1 MADLGPIVKAY
12 DLRGVVPD
20 ELDAEAARRLGQ
32 ATAAELGGPA
42 VVVGRDMRVS
52 SPELAEAFMA
62 GLCDQGVDAVD
73 LGLCATEVVSYASGR
88 LDLPGA
94 MVTASHNPA
103 AYNGFKLCRSGARS
117 LTRDTGLAAIGA
129 RAAGPAPPPVPTPG
143 RRRAVDLA
151 AEHAAFARSFI
162 DTAALRPLRVAVDA
176 GNGMA
181 ADLLPGVLDGLPVT
195 VVPRCFTLDG
205 TFPHHPAN
213 PLDPANLD
221 CVREAV
227 VDEGCDLGLAFDGD
241 ADRVFCI
248 DETGRVV
255 ASSLVVAALAE
266 RLLARHPG
274 ETILYNAICSRVVP
288 EVVAEAG
295 GRPVRTRVG
304 HSYVKAAMAE
314 TDGLFAGEHSGHY
327 YFRANYRADSGAIAT
342 LVILEALSAC
352 DGPMSALVAPYE
364 RYPSSGE
371 RSVAVADVDAALAR
385 VAGAFD
391 GEVAVE
397 RFDGLS
403 VDGGDWWANVRP
415 SNTEPLLRVNVE
427 ARDEAGVDR
436 ALARLLALVDA

>member
-20 ELDAEAARRLGQ
+20 ELDAETARRLGQ
-32 ATAAELGGPA
+32 AAAVELGGSA
-42 VVVGRDMRVS
+42 VVVGRDMRPS
-52 SPELAEAFMA
+52 SPELAEAFMT
-62 GLCDQGVDAVD
+62 GLCEQGVDAVD

-103 AYNGFKLCRSGARS
+103 RYNGFKLCRSRARS

-129 RAAGPAPPPVPTPG
+129 RAAGPPPAPTPAQG
-143 RRRAVDLA
+143 RRRRVDLA
-151 AEHAAFARSFI
+151 GEHAAFARGFI
-162 DTAALRPLRVAVDA
+162 DVATLRPLRVAVDA

-181 ADLLPGVLDGLPVT
+181 ADLLPRVLEGLPVT
-195 VVPRCFTLDG
+195 LVPRCFTLDG

-213 PLDPANLD
+213 PLDPANLA

-227 VDEGCDLGLAFDGD
+227 VAEGCDLGLAYDGD
-241 ADRVFCI
+241 ADRVFCV
-248 DETGRVV
+248 DETGRDV
-255 ASSLVVAALAE
+255 ASSLVVAAIAE

-274 ETILYNAICSRVVP
+274 ATILYNAICSRVVP

-295 GRPVRTRVG
+295 GRPRRTRVG

-314 TDGLFAGEHSGHY
+314 HDALFAGEHSGHY
-327 YFRANYRADSGAIAT
+327 YFREHYRADSGAVAT

-352 DGPMSALVAPYE
+352 DGPMSALVAPYA
-364 RYPSSGE
+364 RYAHSGE

-385 VAGAFD
+385 VAAAFD
-391 GEVAVE
+391 GEAAVE
-397 RFDGLS
+397 RFDGLT
-403 VDGGDWWANVRP
+403 VDGGDWWINVRP

-427 ARDEAGVDR
+427 APDEPGVDR
-436 ALARLLALVDA
+436 ALAHVLALVDA